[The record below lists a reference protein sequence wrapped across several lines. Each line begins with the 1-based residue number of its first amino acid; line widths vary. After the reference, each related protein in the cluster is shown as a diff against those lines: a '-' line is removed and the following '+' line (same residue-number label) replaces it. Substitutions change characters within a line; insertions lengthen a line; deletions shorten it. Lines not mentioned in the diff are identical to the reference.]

1 MDKKYFHFTL
11 GPVQS
16 FVGQARRTK
25 DFWAGSF
32 LLSWLAGVAMVSVQ
46 QQQGTILFPQADP
59 DFLTAIKN
67 GAQNGP
73 KQGTIPNRFKAEVG
87 PDFKPEQVINEV
99 QAAWN
104 GLAETVYQTKVEP
117 HANFEVKAIWER
129 QVKHFWDMAWVLTDD
144 VKDSNGL
151 DRRKNWRSHYLPD
164 EPGLKCSLMA
174 DWQELSGIV
183 GVRSEDR
190 EKREAFWKKLGEKA
204 GLDSIEQECLCAM
217 AYIKRRFNIYFN
229 SAFVVK
235 LNGWQAHGWAIPQ
248 SVPSVPRLASAH
260 WYATLLDKEH
270 SGDPGAKKASDDWKA
285 FFLKAKALSGLPE
298 KGAALQC
305 IEKVDVG
312 NPDYKWLDGNV
323 FFEDALS
330 NPNIFPQS
338 KQAQAETVRNLLR
351 GFYKK
356 YGKPS
361 PFYAVVAMDGDRL
374 GEQMG
379 DPEKQTLISE
389 ALAQFTKEVP
399 ALVQKHSG
407 FLIYA
412 GGDDVLALTPLEDAL
427 TCASEIR
434 DWYEKCFRE
443 KPVATSISA
452 AILYTHITT
461 PLANILHDAHSL
473 LEKVAKDGAGRDAF
487 AVRVV
492 KGSGQVMQ
500 WAKKWETKEGRE
512 NNQPGTG
519 NVAVFQRLV
528 DQFRAQD
535 AASDQQFSSKF
546 FFKIRRRFDLLYP
559 KDNQQQGQQGNPLS
573 ADQCLD
579 LMAMEYRKSSA
590 NTAMTMAT
598 ARQAI
603 KPLMDL
609 SFDDARGRITADAAL
624 FLRFLV
630 HKGVEGG
637 RS

>member
-1 MDKKYFHFTL
+1 MKMHYFHFTI
-11 GPVQS
+11 GPVQT

-59 DFLTAIKN
+59 DFLTAIKS

-87 PDFKPEQVINEV
+87 PDFKPEQVVSEV

-104 GLAETVYQTKVEP
+104 GLAQAVYQADIEP
-117 HANFEVKAIWER
+117 HASSEVKTIWDR
-129 QVKHFWDMAWVLTDD
+129 QVAHFWDMAWVLTGD
-144 VKDSNGL
+144 VKDSNSL
-151 DRRKNWRSHYLPD
+151 DRRKNWRSQYLPD
-164 EPGLKCSLMA
+164 EPGQKCSLMA

-183 GVRSEDR
+183 GVSSADR
-190 EKREAFWKKLGEKA
+190 KKRESFWEKVGEKT

-229 SAFVVK
+229 SALVVK
-235 LNGWQAHGWAIPQ
+235 LNGWQAHGWATPQ
-248 SVPSVPRLASAH
+248 SVPSVPRLAAAH

-270 SGDPGAKKASDDWKA
+270 SGPLSAKKASEDWKA
-285 FFLKAKALSGLPE
+285 FFSEAKTLSGLPE
-298 KGAALQC
+298 KGATLQC
-305 IEKVDVG
+305 IEETESADS
-312 NPDYKWLDGNV
+312 NYKWLDGNV
-323 FFEDALS
+323 FFEDALN
-330 NPNIFPQS
+330 NPNIFSLS

-379 DPEKQTLISE
+379 NPEKQTLISE
-389 ALAQFTKEVP
+389 ALAQFTKNAP
-399 ALVQKHSG
+399 TLVQKRSG

-427 TCASEIR
+427 TCAKEIR
-434 DWYEKCFRE
+434 QEYVKAFAGKEGIT
-443 KPVATSISA
+443 TSISA

-492 KGSGQVMQ
+492 KGSGQIMQ
-500 WAKKWETKEGRE
+500 WAKKWETQDDQEG
-512 NNQPGTG
+512 NNSGID
-519 NVAVFQRLV
+519 NVAALYKLV
-528 DQFRAQD
+528 KQFRDQD
-535 AASDQQFSSKF
+535 SASDQQFSSKF
-546 FFKIRRRFDLLYP
+546 FFKIRQRFDLLYP
-559 KDNQQQGQQGNPLS
+559 RGNQQQGNPLS
-573 ADQCLD
+573 QEQCLD

-590 NTAMTMAT
+590 NSKMTMAT

-603 KPLMDL
+603 GLLMDL
-609 SFDDARGRITADAAL
+609 SFDDARGRITADVAL

-630 HKGVEGG
+630 HKGMEGG
-637 RS
+637 CS